1 MFWSSG
7 SKTSESGTGEDMLR
21 SSSSFKGGP
30 PGAGE
35 VVELN
40 VGGTVHAV
48 SKATLLKVQ
57 GTLFTDLAK
66 GKAKAPQ
73 DKDGR
78 LCTRTTGTYWHK
90 QYHRQQR
97 YSVVLLSDSA
107 LLFSCG
113 CRWLAV
119 AKLVLLSARI
129 HQSFHVPG
137 Q

>member
-57 GTLFTDLAK
+57 GTLFTDLTK
-66 GKAKAPQ
+66 GKAKAAQ

-78 LCTRTTGTYWHK
+78 SYTQPSWTLSH
-90 QYHRQQR
+90 QELLMQQEVMR
-97 YSVVLLSDSA
+97 GPGVRRSSAVQLRMLLA
-107 LLFSCG
+107 GSCQA
-113 CRWLAV
+113 CSTLR
-119 AKLVLLSARI
+119 
-129 HQSFHVPG
+129 
-137 Q
+137 